1 MIKELLFEFCNKKAF
16 VNRMFS
22 IIFFLALGMGAS
34 AQEKIWLNSEL
45 DMDTRISALIDAMTL
60 EEKISQTVNE
70 SAAISRLGIPAY
82 NWWSEA
88 LHGVARSGR
97 ATVFP
102 QAIGLGATFDPVLM
116 KKVGDAV
123 SDEARAINN
132 HLLNNGYP
140 QRLYQGLTFWSPNV
154 NIFRDPRWGR
164 GQETF
169 GEDPFLTGT
178 MGAAYIKGLQGSN
191 PKYLK
196 VAACAKHFA
205 VHSGPEELRHEFN
218 AIASPK
224 DLRET
229 YLPAFKMC
237 VDAGVEAVMCA
248 YNRTND
254 EACCGSNLLLQDI
267 LIDEWNFKGHIVSD
281 CGALDNFHRKHG
293 LTANSAESA
302 ALALLRGVDINCG
315 DTYTKS
321 LKEAYDKKLIT
332 MTDID
337 NRLKRSL
344 KTRFLLGMFDD
355 STSNPYRAIGPEV
368 INNDAKKKL
377 ALESAQKSIVLLK
390 NDNTLPL
397 NPNTRIIFMTG
408 PLAGDKLSLVGNYNG
423 INSDF
428 RTIVEGVAGKVS
440 PSTAME
446 FRQGALLTTE
456 NKNDMDWFSGHAK
469 EADATIITLGLT
481 LLLEGEEGESLA
493 SPNRGDIVDMKLP
506 ESQMVLLR
514 KVSQK
519 AKEGGKKVI
528 TVICSGMPLD
538 LREISE
544 LSDAVLYAWYPGER
558 GGDAVA
564 DIIFGN
570 VSPSGKLPITF
581 PKSIEQLP
589 AFDNYSMEGRTY
601 KYMKELP
608 MYPFG
613 FGLGYAK
620 LKWEVPTLNNSAIK
634 KNQSLEVSLNISNT
648 GSINAEEVVQ
658 VYVSIDNSNEQL
670 PLASLVDFKRVLIN
684 QGDTSMLTFSIPYD
698 AFAYY
703 NSEGLKVQHQGKAK
717 VTVGNASPGL
727 RSKQLG
733 AEIFEFDVTIK

>member
-1 MIKELLFEFCNKKAF
+1 MKNIALNFLKRNALVLFL
-16 VNRMFS
+16 FS
-22 IIFFLALGMGAS
+22 ISIGGQ
-34 AQEKIWLNSEL
+34 AQEKPWLNSKL
-45 DMDTRISALIDAMTL
+45 DMDTRISALLKEMTL
-60 EEKISQTVNE
+60 EEKISQTVNK
-70 SAAISRLGIPAY
+70 SASIPRLGIEGY

-102 QAIGLGATFDPVLM
+102 QAIGLAASFDPVLLERI
-116 KKVGDAV
+116 GDAV

-132 HLLNNGYP
+132 HLLNNGYT

-178 MGAAYIKGLQGSN
+178 IGAAYIKGLQGRD
-191 PKYLK
+191 PKYIK

-205 VHSGPEELRHEFN
+205 VHSGPEALRHEFN
-218 AIASPK
+218 ALVSLK

-248 YNRTND
+248 YNRTNN
-254 EACCGSNLLLQDI
+254 EACCGSNVLLQEI
-267 LIDEWNFKGHIVSD
+267 LIDEWKFKGHIVSD
-281 CGALDNFHRKHG
+281 CGALDNFHKRHKV
-293 LTANSAESA
+293 TSNSAESA
-302 ALALLRGVDINCG
+302 ALALKSGVDINCG

-321 LKEAYDKKLIT
+321 LKEAFDKKLIT
-332 MTDID
+332 TDD
-337 NRLKRSL
+337 LNTRLNRSL
-344 KTRFLLGMFDD
+344 KTRFVLGMFDD
-355 STSNPYRAIGPEV
+355 ASANPYRAIGPEV
-368 INNDAKKKL
+368 INDAAKKKL
-377 ALESAQKSIVLLK
+377 ALESAHKSIVLLK

-397 NPNTRIIFMTG
+397 DPNLRIIFMTG
-408 PLAGDKLSLVGNYNG
+408 PLAGENLSLVGNYNG
-423 INSDF
+423 LSSEM
-428 RTIVEGVAGKVS
+428 RTIAEGVASKVS

-469 EADATIITLGLT
+469 EADATIVTLGLT

-493 SPNRGDIVDMKLP
+493 SPNRGDIVNMKLP
-506 ESQMVLLR
+506 ESQLVLLR
-514 KVSQK
+514 KISQK
-519 AKEGGKKVI
+519 AKGAGKKVI

-538 LREISE
+538 LREVCE

-570 VSPSGKLPITF
+570 VSPSAKLPITF

-589 AFDNYSMEGRTY
+589 PFEDYSMKGRTY
-601 KYMKELP
+601 KYMTEAPLF
-608 MYPFG
+608 PFG
-613 FGLGYAK
+613 FGLSYAK
-620 LKWEVPTLNNSAIK
+620 FEWVNAKVSDTKIK
-634 KNQSLEVSLNISNT
+634 KDARIDISVDIKNI

-658 VYVSIDNSNEQL
+658 LYLTINNVKEEVPIST
-670 PLASLVDFKRVLIN
+670 LVNFKRVSIN
-684 QGDTSMLTFSIPYD
+684 KGANSNVSFSVPYNE
-698 AFAYY
+698 FSFI
-703 NSEGLKVQHQGKAK
+703 NNKGEKIQHNGKA
-717 VTVGNASPGL
+717 TITIANASPGE
-727 RSKQLG
+727 RSQQLG
-733 AEIFEFDVTIK
+733 AMAFKFDVELK

>member
-1 MIKELLFEFCNKKAF
+1 MKLALNFLKQKAF
-16 VNRMFS
+16 VLFLFS
-22 IIFFLALGMGAS
+22 ISMVGQ
-34 AQEKIWLNSEL
+34 AQDKPWLNSKL
-45 DMDTRISALIDAMTL
+45 DMETRISALLKEMTL

-70 SAAISRLGIPAY
+70 SAAISRLGIPEY

-102 QAIGLGATFDPVLM
+102 QAIGLAASFDPVMLE
-116 KKVGDAV
+116 KIGDAV

-132 HLLNNGYP
+132 HLLNNGYT

-169 GEDPFLTGT
+169 GEDPFLSGT
-178 MGAAYIKGLQGSN
+178 IGAAYIKGLQGCD

-205 VHSGPEELRHEFN
+205 VHSGPEALRHEFN
-218 AIASPK
+218 AIASAK

-229 YLPAFKMC
+229 YLPAFKKC

-248 YNRTND
+248 YNRTNN
-254 EACCGSNLLLQDI
+254 EACCGSNLLLQEI
-267 LIDEWNFKGHIVSD
+267 LLDEWNFKGHIVSD

-293 LTANSAESA
+293 VTANSAESA
-302 ALALLRGVDINCG
+302 ALALIRGVDINCG

-321 LKEAYDKKLIT
+321 LKEAFDKKLIT
-332 MTDID
+332 MADLD
-337 NRLKRSL
+337 ARLKRSL
-344 KTRFLLGMFDD
+344 KTRFKLGMFDD
-355 STSNPYRAIGPEV
+355 ASENPYRAIGPEV
-368 INNDAKKKL
+368 INNEAKKKL

-390 NDNTLPL
+390 NDNALPL
-397 NPNTRIIFMTG
+397 DPNSRILFMTG
-408 PLAGDKLSLVGNYNG
+408 PLANDALSLVGNYNG
-423 INSDF
+423 VSGDF
-428 RTIVEGVAGKVS
+428 RSVAEGIASKVS

-469 EADATIITLGLT
+469 EADATIVTLGLT

-493 SPNRGDIVDMKLP
+493 SPHRGDILDMKLP
-506 ESQMVLLR
+506 ESQLVLLR
-514 KVSQK
+514 KISQK
-519 AKEGGKKVI
+519 ARGNGKKVI

-538 LREISE
+538 LREVSE

-570 VSPSGKLPITF
+570 VSPTAKLPITF

-589 AFDNYSMEGRTY
+589 PFDDYSMKGRAY
-601 KYMKELP
+601 KYMIESPL
-608 MYPFG
+608 YPFG
-613 FGLGYAK
+613 FGLSYAR
-620 LKWEVPTLNNSAIK
+620 
-634 KNQSLEVSLNISNT
+634 LEWGNPKASNT
-648 GSINAEEVVQ
+648 SVKKDQSIDVSVDIKNIGSVNADEVVQ
-658 VYVSIDNSNEQL
+658 LYLTINNKTEEL
-670 PLASLVDFKRVLIN
+670 PFSSLVNFKRVAIN
-684 QGDTSMLTFSIPYD
+684 KGANSNVSFSIPYSE
-698 AFAYY
+698 FAYI
-703 NSEGLKVQHQGKAK
+703 NSNGEKVQHKGKATI
-717 VTVGNASPGL
+717 TVGNASPGE
-727 RSKQLG
+727 RSKELG
-733 AEIFEFDVTIK
+733 ATAFKFEVDIK

>member
-1 MIKELLFEFCNKKAF
+1 MINLG
-16 VNRMFS
+16 VNVIKGNSLKQKVLVLILVTIS
-22 IIFFLALGMGAS
+22 IFGR
-34 AQEKIWLNSEL
+34 AQDKPWLNSSL
-45 DMDTRISALIDAMTL
+45 DMDNRIETLLKEMTL

-70 SAAISRLGIPAY
+70 STAIPRLGIPEY

-102 QAIGLGATFDPVLM
+102 QAIGLAASFDPTM
-116 KKVGDAV
+116 IEKIGDAV

-132 HLLNNGYP
+132 HLLNNGFT

-205 VHSGPEELRHEFN
+205 VHSGPEELRHGFN

-229 YLPAFKMC
+229 YLPAFKKC
-237 VDAGVEAVMCA
+237 VDAGVESVMCA
-248 YNRTND
+248 YNRTNN
-254 EACCGSNLLLQDI
+254 EACCGSNFLLQDV

-281 CGALDNFHRKHG
+281 CGALDNFHKKHG

-302 ALALLRGVDINCG
+302 ALALKRGVDINCG

-321 LKEAYDKKLIT
+321 LKEAFDKKLIS
-332 MTDID
+332 MADID
-337 NRLKRSL
+337 LRLKNSL
-344 KTRFLLGMFDD
+344 KTRFKLGMFDD
-355 STSNPYRAIGPEV
+355 ASANPYRAIGPEA
-368 INNDAKKKL
+368 INNETKKKL
-377 ALESAQKSIVLLK
+377 ALESGQKSIVLLK
-390 NDNTLPL
+390 NNNVLPL
-397 NPNTRIIFMTG
+397 NKNSRIIFMTG
-408 PLAGDKLSLVGNYNG
+408 PLAGENLSLVGNYNG
-423 INSDF
+423 IGSDM
-428 RTIVEGVAGKVS
+428 RTIAEGVASKVS

-469 EADATIITLGLT
+469 EAEATIVTLGLT

-493 SPNRGDIVDMKLP
+493 SPNRGDIIDMKLP
-506 ESQMVLLR
+506 ESQLVLLR
-514 KVSQK
+514 KISEK
-519 AKEGGKKVI
+519 AKSAGKKVI
-528 TVICSGMPLD
+528 TVICAGMPLD
-538 LREISE
+538 LREVSE

-564 DIIFGN
+564 DVIFGD

-581 PKSIEQLP
+581 PKSIDQLP
-589 AFDNYSMEGRTY
+589 PFEDYSMKGRTY

-608 MYPFG
+608 LYPFG
-613 FGLGYAK
+613 FGLSYAQMS
-620 LKWEVPTLNNSAIK
+620 WENAKVSNTKIS
-634 KNQSLEVSLNISNT
+634 KNQSIDIAVDIKNI
-648 GSINAEEVVQ
+648 GSINADEVVQ
-658 VYVSIDNSNEQL
+658 LYLTIHNGKEEL
-670 PLASLVDFKRVLIN
+670 PISSLVNFKRVSIN
-684 QGDTSMLTFSIPYD
+684 KGANSTVSFSVPYNE
-698 AFAYY
+698 FSFI
-703 NSEGLKVQHQGKAK
+703 NSKGEKIQHKGKA
-717 VTVGNASPGL
+717 TLTISNASPGQ
-727 RSKQLG
+727 RSQELG
-733 AEIFEFDVTIK
+733 AKFFEFDVELK